1 MRESLQSEREGDQM
15 KLTLDR
21 KSDVPLYRQVAEQI
35 RELVRGGALPPA
47 ARLPTVR
54 ALASELGLTR
64 LTIQSAYAELQSQ
77 GLVEAVVG
85 RGTFVAQH
93 LPHPQATAPSR
104 IQAPPR
110 TAQPPSSWLVQGILA
125 ELMQLN
131 ERADLISF
139 AGAFPAPETYPL
151 RELKRALVA
160 SLDDPTAMSY
170 GPVQGEAVLREQVSR
185 LLLDRG
191 LAASPD
197 TVLITAGAQQA
208 TAVTLGA
215 LALAGDVV
223 LVEEP
228 TYPGVIDLAAQ
239 RGQRVVGIPR
249 DAEGLV
255 PEALEAACATY
266 RPRLLYS
273 VPTFHNP
280 TGTTMSAERRAA
292 LLRITAAHDVLV
304 VEDDV
309 YGFLGYD
316 GTAPLPLRADDHG
329 EHVIYITSF
338 SKVLLPGLRLGALVA
353 SPKHLPALTRAKHNI
368 DLLCSPAL
376 QRALADYLRRG
387 AFGAHVHRA
396 RALYRA
402 RRDALIE
409 SLERHVPM
417 CTWTQPHG
425 GLNLWVTL
433 PEAVAERDLFFEA
446 LEHGVGFARGQ
457 AFFPQPRASGSGHLR
472 LSFGALSPEQIA
484 EGVRRLAAALHAQ
497 QQRRLDA
504 TARATRESA
513 PFV

>member
-1 MRESLQSEREGDQM
+1 MTMTLV
-15 KLTLDR
+15 LDR
-21 KSDVPLYRQVAEQI
+21 ESDVPLYRQIAEQV
-35 RELVRGGALPPA
+35 RELIRGGVLPPTT
-47 ARLPTVR
+47 RLPTVR
-54 ALASELGLTR
+54 AMAGELGLTR
-64 LTIQSAYAELQSQ
+64 LTIQSAYAELQAQ

-85 RGTFVAQH
+85 RGTFVAQRP
-93 LPHPQATAPSR
+93 PHPQVPALSR
-104 IQAPPR
+104 GQAAPR

-125 ELMQLN
+125 ELMRLN

-151 RELKRALVA
+151 RELKRALAA
-160 SLDDPTAMSY
+160 SLDDPTSMSY

-191 LAASPD
+191 LAAPPD

-208 TAVTLGA
+208 IAVVLGA
-215 LALAGDVV
+215 LVLAGDVV

-228 TYPGVIDLAAQ
+228 TYPGVIELAAQ

-249 DAEGLV
+249 DSEGVV
-255 PEALEAACATY
+255 PDVLEAACQTY
-266 RPRLLYS
+266 RPRLLYT

-280 TGTTMSAERRAA
+280 TGATMNADRRAA

-316 GTAPLPLRADDHG
+316 GTAPLPLQADDHG

-353 SPKHLPALTRAKHNI
+353 SPKHLPALTRAKHNL

-387 AFGAHVHRA
+387 AFASHVQRA
-396 RALYRA
+396 RALYRE
-402 RRDALIE
+402 RRDALLE
-409 SLERHVPM
+409 SLARHLPE
-417 CTWTQPHG
+417 CSWTQPRG
-425 GLNLWVTL
+425 GLNLWMSL
-433 PEAVAERDLFFEA
+433 PEAVSEREFFFEA

-457 AFFPQPRASGSGHLR
+457 AFFPQPQARGHLR
-472 LSFGALSPEQIA
+472 LSFGALPPEQIA
-484 EGVRRLAAALHAQ
+484 EGVRRLAAAFHVQ
-497 QQRRLDA
+497 QQRRLA
-504 TARATRESA
+504 AAARAARASA